1 MTVRAKWMN
10 KQKVAWIYRLKNRI
24 LFGILGLLAVFL
36 SAALIFVV
44 MTLRSSLH
52 HDSRIKTQEL
62 GDAITSGLT
71 TMMLKRDPAVIQETF
86 DNMKKTAHSVA
97 KAFIVDKN
105 GRIAFS
111 TERNEIGK
119 ILDRFKEPSCMGCHQ
134 PTGTVRNEMTILTRS
149 ASGERIQRNAWVIY
163 NEKACHGCH
172 SKADRING
180 KLIID
185 RSVEDTHSLIVKTE
199 LLIFASG
206 LGCFILIIPFL
217 SRKLNK
223 YILEIV
229 SMNSQLTLLLSVAE
243 RLSRSI
249 EIRELSVL
257 VADIV
262 RDWFEADIV
271 DIVFPRGVDDYRAYR
286 WSGGEERIE
295 RKNVE
300 IDEPLHLMIHEW
312 LGGKLDKEK
321 ISDDGKQVYLP
332 VKKGDTRLALIAFVR
347 HDKPIDPRR
356 LELLNVVSDF
366 MSMAFENARLYSVA
380 ITDELT
386 LLFTTR
392 HFRHCIDREV
402 SEFEKHGRKFV
413 LLMQDIDNFKR
424 VNDTYGHLTG
434 DAVLKEVA
442 QCMLHSIRD
451 NDLVFRYGGE
461 EFVVLLP
468 DTDAK
473 GGALVA
479 ERIRK
484 TVEDFI
490 FDKGT
495 NNLKI
500 TVSIGVSACPANANE
515 VRALIASAD
524 VALYKAKET
533 GKNRVVASQ
542 DRSPSL

>member
-1 MTVRAKWMN
+1 MS
-10 KQKVAWIYRLKNRI
+10 KQKVEWIYRLKSRI
-24 LFGILGLLAVFL
+24 LIGILGLLAAFL
-36 SAALIFVV
+36 SAALLFVV

-71 TMMLKRDPAVIQETF
+71 TMMLRRDPAVIQETF

-119 ILDRFKEPSCMGCHQ
+119 ILDKFNEPSCMGCHQ
-134 PTGTVRNEMTILTRS
+134 PTGTVHNKMTILTRT
-149 ASGERIQRNAWVIY
+149 AGGERIQRNAWVIY

-172 SKADRING
+172 AKADRING

-185 RSVEDTHSLIVKTE
+185 RSVEDTHSLIVRTE

-206 LGCFILIIPFL
+206 LGCFILMIPFL

-249 EIRELSVL
+249 EIKELSVL

-271 DIVFPRGVDDYRAYR
+271 DIVFPRGKNDYRAYQ

-300 IDEPLHLMIHEW
+300 IDEPLHLMIHQW

-392 HFRHCIDREV
+392 HFRRCIEREL
-402 SEFEKHGRKFV
+402 SEHEKHGREFV
-413 LLMQDIDNFKR
+413 LLMLDIDDFKR
-424 VNDTYGHLTG
+424 VNDTCGHLAG

-442 QCMLHSIRD
+442 QCLLQSTRD

-461 EFVVLLP
+461 EFVALLP
-468 DTDAK
+468 ATDAK

-484 TVEDFI
+484 AVEVFV
-490 FDKGT
+490 FDKEA

-500 TVSIGVSACPANANE
+500 TVSIGVSVCPVNANTA
-515 VRALIASAD
+515 RALLASAD
-524 VALYKAKET
+524 LALYKAKET

-542 DRSPSL
+542 DRPPSR